1 MMEKLLF
8 LPPLASEAGVK
19 VDSVIVNLH
28 YLMIAMF
35 FGWLI
40 YFGYALW
47 RFSQKRNPK
56 ASYLGVRGHTT
67 SWIEGGTTL
76 VETGILVG
84 LALPFWNVFSNQ
96 FPKESEATVVRVAA
110 QQFAWNFLY
119 PGPDAKFGKQDMK
132 FVTSAN
138 PFGLDPDDK
147 DTKDNITVL
156 NEMRVPVNKP
166 VIAYISS
173 KDVIHSFKVFPLRLT
188 QDAIPG
194 LAIPVHFKPTV
205 EGTYQISCAQLCGNG
220 HAAMAGGRLMVQTQ
234 DKFDIWLRA
243 KTGTTAANYE

>member
-8 LPPLASEAGVK
+8 LPPLASESGQK
-19 VDSVIVNLH
+19 VDTTIVNLH

-35 FGWLI
+35 FGWLV
-40 YFGYALW
+40 YFAFVLW
-47 RFSQKRNPK
+47 RFRQKRNPK
-56 ASYLGVRGHTT
+56 ASYLGVRSHATT
-67 SWIEGGTTL
+67 WLEGATTL
-76 VETGILVG
+76 VEVLILVG
-84 LALPFWNVFSNQ
+84 LALPFWSAFANQ
-96 FPKESEATVVRVAA
+96 FPKETEATVVKIAA
-110 QQFAWNFLY
+110 QQFAWNILY
-119 PGPDAKFGKQDMK
+119 PGPDGKFGKQDMK
-132 FVTSAN
+132 FVSSGN

-156 NEMRVPVNKP
+156 NELRVPSRKP

-173 KDVIHSFKVFPLRLT
+173 KDVIHSFKIFPLRIT

-194 LAIPVHFKPTV
+194 LAIPIHFKPTV

-220 HAAMAGGRLMVQTQ
+220 HAAMAGGRLIVESQ

-243 KTGTTAANYE
+243 KSGTTAASYE